1 MTYLTSVAGSSSSSA
16 GSTYDSPSLDISGSN
31 KVAWAF
37 VINSDGSPADPTGVV
52 LDPAGANQAFT
63 KLGTGITFATYANCS
78 LWRLIAPSDVTAKIV
93 RATWAASKGE
103 KGIIVWVETGID
115 QGTPNGTVA
124 SANNTTTTVSA
135 GAVSTS
141 VGQRVIQFGHTLDT
155 TPSSRPFD
163 SPTGTERHD
172 LAMAPDNYDVIAAQE
187 QTAGGASTTPTWTI
201 GTGANGWAS
210 FAFAVNA
217 ADGGSAAE
225 LEGAATGQA
234 TAAGALSHGVPL
246 AAGATGQ
253 ATATGAVIHGVPL
266 QGAADAAAD
275 ATADVSVS
283 GASLIAFRSLSSVPQ
298 SGVSSVLFRQPD
310 TLENTD
316 LALWCVVNKYPTNG
330 PGTPTG
336 YTPTAQAVMG
346 DGGAAGADQGDVYA
360 TVFHR
365 VCDGTEDAA
374 TEAIS
379 VTGGNAVYSRSI
391 AFSRSGGTGWN
402 IATASGSQGAASANW
417 NITTGSLDLAAGDT
431 VLVFVAKNSD
441 LDVVGH
447 SAHTLSATGVT
458 FGTFN
463 SRAGPTG
470 TTSGDDVAYQLG
482 EVQVTA
488 GSGSGPVVF
497 TMSATGSAGNS
508 SGGVMLV
515 RLRAATAVDLAGAAV
530 VTGTATGGLS
540 HGVPLQGGA
549 AGVAAAS
556 GGLAHGVPLAGAA
569 AGQAAA
575 AAGLTHGVPLQGAAA
590 GQATAAAQIVV
601 QVSEAEMFGR
611 RPRPGRGP
619 YSVGRYFRPRVEAYT
634 PISRADL
641 TGSGAGLSTA
651 TGALSVGVTLAG
663 ASVAVA
669 TAAGAITHGVP
680 LAGSG
685 IAAAA
690 ANGSLSIAVAL
701 QGSALAQASAGGTLS
716 LQIGLAGGALA
727 QTAATAAMAH
737 GVPLAGAALAAATA
751 TGQLDDGGLHGSAA
765 GQASAAG
772 ELSLS
777 VPLSAA
783 AVAQAQAAG
792 TLSLVTTLSAAALG
806 QAAAGGALDVA
817 VHLLGAAQ
825 GQAIASGSLD
835 ADGVVVLAGQAQA
848 EAAAAAGLSIGIN
861 LDGDAAVQATGAA
874 ALSVLA
880 GLGGAASATAT
891 ATARLTAPVLMSGR
905 PSNRRPSGGRRPAQ
919 LQRGYRP

>member
-1 MTYLTSVAGSSSSSA
+1 MASDPFDGSGSLAAPWSKNRGSGTITQSGGEAGPSAATDDIGYVYVGAATGNNQRSKIVIVDALGLSGGAQTYWTVECLR
-16 GSTYDSPSLDISGSN
+16 SGSN
-31 KVAWAF
+31 KYAFSVTGNHWWLTKNSTDVDDDVGSFNNGGSVPMEVELTVEVSGANRVLKGYVGGVLIVSYTDTASVLSGGDVGMGVYQDAAASVAKIASWEGGNYGSTA
-37 VINSDGSPADPTGVV
+37 VDLDGDATA
-52 LDPAGANQAFT
+52 AGA
-63 KLGTGITFATYANCS
+63 
-78 LWRLIAPSDVTAKIV
+78 
-93 RATWAASKGE
+93 
-103 KGIIVWVETGID
+103 
-115 QGTPNGTVA
+115 
-124 SANNTTTTVSA
+124 
-135 GAVSTS
+135 
-141 VGQRVIQFGHTLDT
+141 
-155 TPSSRPFD
+155 
-163 SPTGTERHD
+163 
-172 LAMAPDNYDVIAAQE
+172 
-187 QTAGGASTTPTWTI
+187 
-201 GTGANGWAS
+201 
-210 FAFAVNA
+210 
-217 ADGGSAAE
+217 
-225 LEGAATGQA
+225 
-234 TAAGALSHGVPL
+234 AAGALSHGVPL
-246 AAGATGQ
+246 AGGATGQ
-253 ATATGAVIHGVPL
+253 ATATGAVTHGVPL

-336 YTPTAQAVMG
+336 YSLTAQAVMG

-391 AFSRSGGTGWN
+391 AFSRSGGTGWV
-402 IATASGSQGAASANW
+402 IATAAGSQGVAAANW

-488 GSGSGPVVF
+488 GGGSGPVTF

-540 HGVPLQGGA
+540 HGVPLQGAA

-556 GGLAHGVPLAGAA
+556 GGLTHGVPLAGTA
-569 AGQAAA
+569 AGQATA
-575 AAGLTHGVPLQGAAA
+575 AAGMTHGVPLQGAAA

-634 PISRADL
+634 ARGQADL
-641 TGSGAGLSTA
+641 AAAGAGQATAAAAISLGVTLLGAGIAQAIGSGA
-651 TGALSVGVTLAG
+651 VTHA
-663 ASVAVA
+663 
-669 TAAGAITHGVP
+669 VP
-680 LAGSG
+680 LGGSS

-690 ANGSLSIAVAL
+690 ANGNLSIAVTL
-701 QGSALAQASAGGTLS
+701 QGASLAQAAAGGTLA
-716 LQIGLAGGALA
+716 LRIELAAGAVA
-727 QTAATAAMAH
+727 QAVATAAMAH
-737 GVPLAGAALAAATA
+737 GVPLFGAALAAVTAAGALASDGLAGNAAAQGVA
-751 TGQLDDGGLHGSAA
+751 TGQLW
-765 GQASAAG
+765 
-772 ELSLS
+772 LS

-783 AVAQAQAAG
+783 AVAQAQASG
-792 TLSLVTTLSAAALG
+792 VLGLTVTLSAAALAQSG
-806 QAAAGGALDVA
+806 AAAALQGSVQ
-817 VHLLGAAQ
+817 LLSDAQ
-825 GQAIASGSLD
+825 AQALASGTLTEV
-835 ADGVVVLAGQAQA
+835 GVVNLAGQAQA
-848 EAAAAAGLSIGIN
+848 
-861 LDGDAAVQATGAA
+861 
-874 ALSVLA
+874 
-880 GLGGAASATAT
+880 LGSASATLFGSLPGAGHRSPIVCT
-891 ATARLTAPVLMSGR
+891 AVVRPPIEVMS
-905 PSNRRPSGGRRPAQ
+905 
-919 LQRGYRP
+919 